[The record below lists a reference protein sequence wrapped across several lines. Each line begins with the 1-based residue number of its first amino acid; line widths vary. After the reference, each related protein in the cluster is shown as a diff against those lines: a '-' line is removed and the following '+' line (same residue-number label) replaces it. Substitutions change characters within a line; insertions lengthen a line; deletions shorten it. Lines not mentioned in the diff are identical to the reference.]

1 MESSRHNKRQKT
13 IVSDS
18 PTTEGNIFGTTEAIC
33 KTIIPSNNEGLDT
46 KLTTEMTEKKAVSE
60 TKIPTHDQN
69 DKSKGKSTDDGIYFS
84 FKTYNSLFDDNHKEC
99 GQLPKL
105 IENVMFCKKDISDAL
120 NYEKDVDLHILLL
133 AARSIH
139 HFNHDEIDNVLQAH
153 PIFIGTDSGLIQYV
167 CDSAEF
173 ITLPEKL
180 VVKYNVPIA
189 FLIPDK
195 EMRHFVCAK
204 ICFKKSGDN
213 NDATIEVEIYDSAYC
228 PKDSNIDSLKCE
240 TDELLQFMPYTKV
253 SEEKEYYSNFVRK
266 GIMSQLWN
274 VRKTKSEEDK
284 MVDESNG
291 QGGEAEN
298 ASLDDTNCK
307 QYTCAEDLKFQIT
320 LKNSVLIPSS
330 GKDKTCGITSTLC
343 VLLLMTGQ
351 DPSTCEINF
360 SKHFV
365 NVPHFHKS
373 MMLLFLLSIHKFIE
387 DIGSVEYG
395 NIEDFLDENGSIM
408 DFVDET
414 RNDQTVKTVR
424 SCEKHKECLDIIEK
438 EFSLVNVDWSKALGD
453 KLYGLFSFLDMN

>member
-13 IVSDS
+13 SVSDS

-33 KTIIPSNNEGLDT
+33 KTIIPSKNKGLDT

-84 FKTYNSLFDDNHKEC
+84 FKTYNSQFDDDHKKC

-105 IENVMFCKKDISDAL
+105 IENVMFRKKNISRAL
-120 NYEKDVDLHILLL
+120 NYENHVDLHIFLL

-139 HFNHDEIDNVLQAH
+139 HFNYDEIENVLPAH
-153 PIFIGTDSGLIQYV
+153 PIFIGTDSGLIQYIS
-167 CDSAEF
+167 DSAEF

-180 VVKYNVPIA
+180 VAEYNVPIA

-228 PKDSNIDSLKCE
+228 PKDSNIDSLECE
-240 TDELLQFMPYTKV
+240 PDERLQFMPYTNV
-253 SEEKEYYSNFVRK
+253 SEEEEYYSSFVRK
-266 GIMSQLWN
+266 GIISQLWN

-291 QGGEAEN
+291 QGEEAEN
-298 ASLDDTNCK
+298 ASLHDTHCK
-307 QYTCAEDLKFQIT
+307 QYKCAEDLKFQIT

-330 GKDKTCGITSTLC
+330 GKDRTCGITSTLC
-343 VLLLMTGQ
+343 LLLLMTGH
-351 DPSTCEINF
+351 DPSTCGIKF
-360 SKHFV
+360 SEYFDD
-365 NVPHFHKS
+365 VPQFHKS
-373 MMLLFLLSIHKFIE
+373 MMSLFLLSIHKFFE
-387 DIGSVEYG
+387 DIANVEYG
-395 NIEDFLDENGSIM
+395 TIEDFSDENGSIM
-408 DFVDET
+408 DSVNET
-414 RNDQTVKTVR
+414 GNDQTLNTVM
-424 SCEKHKECLDIIEK
+424 SCQKNKECLEIIQK
-438 EFSLVNVDWSKALGD
+438 EFSSVNVNWSKALGD
-453 KLYGLFSFLDMN
+453 KLFGLFSFLELK